1 MTFKKFTDNEKQT
14 MAAEY
19 ALGTGLQ
26 TLASN
31 FGVSVPT
38 MAKYVRAGGGTI
50 RKPGTVCKQAI
61 VAVEI
66 AVPDLAEVVVSEPVA
81 VPVRVLLP
89 MD

>member
-31 FGVSVPT
+31 FGVSVPD
-38 MAKYVRAGGGTI
+38 
-50 RKPGTVCKQAI
+50 RKS
-61 VAVEI
+61 
-66 AVPDLAEVVVSEPVA
+66 VV
-81 VPVRVLLP
+81 
-89 MD
+89 